1 MKHSLLKKLV
11 LPGLLLVLLAFSMPR
26 NSKFAYDYRK
36 GREWK
41 YETLFAD
48 FDFPIYKTAEQIR
61 EERAQNTVT
70 VVPYYRY
77 SDEIVNRNISAA
89 QSLDLGRFRS
99 AVVSELRSIY
109 SKGIMA
115 DDSRRQRDD
124 VPQSDVIYI
133 QKDKRAVK
141 TPVTEVYR
149 QSEARAKMVS
159 DLGEMIDAN
168 ADSLL
173 RVKGVFDL
181 LVPNVIYDEQTTE
194 LVSTES
200 NTEISPTSGY
210 VRAGQLIVSKGE
222 IVTSEIE
229 QMLDSY
235 KKEMELNLGYLGPTF
250 LVILGNILISAVMV
264 SLLYFLIMFCCPAV
278 FEDNRYYYVLTLF
291 VMSALATLLLPNLQ
305 EKSLFFVPYSIFAIM
320 LQAFMS
326 PKEISPVYLAMLFPL
341 LLATSDG
348 AVLFITFAV
357 SGLLMIYVFKYFQ
370 QGWKQFIA
378 AMINFAVAALIY
390 LGFRAADFTAGS
402 VWYPLLGLFV
412 GSLFSVAGY
421 PLVYLFE
428 KIFNLASNS
437 RLSELCNTS
446 NPLIRSLE
454 QKAPG
459 TFQHSLQVMNMADAV
474 ARSVDV
480 NPDLVRAGAMY
491 HDIGKMNNPL
501 CFVENEFQLNNPDT
515 KYHEGRSPLQSA
527 QEIIKHVDDGLEI
540 AKKHRLPSVISGF
553 IASHHGTTLVRY
565 FYSQYLNEGGSEEN
579 ADEFRYHGNK
589 PRTKAELIVM
599 LCDSVEAASRTLKQN
614 TPEAYSK
621 FVEGIV
627 AGKMEEGQLD
637 EADITISE
645 LKAVKTALKQYLA
658 QLNHER
664 IVYPKNKLN
673 NK

>member
-159 DLGEMIDAN
+159 DLGGMIDAN

-235 KKEMELNLGYLGPTF
+235 KKEMELHLGYLGPTF

-278 FEDNRYYYVLTLF
+278 
-291 VMSALATLLLPNLQ
+291 
-305 EKSLFFVPYSIFAIM
+305 
-320 LQAFMS
+320 
-326 PKEISPVYLAMLFPL
+326 
-341 LLATSDG
+341 
-348 AVLFITFAV
+348 
-357 SGLLMIYVFKYFQ
+357 
-370 QGWKQFIA
+370 
-378 AMINFAVAALIY
+378 
-390 LGFRAADFTAGS
+390 
-402 VWYPLLGLFV
+402 
-412 GSLFSVAGY
+412 
-421 PLVYLFE
+421 
-428 KIFNLASNS
+428 
-437 RLSELCNTS
+437 C
-446 NPLIRSLE
+446 
-454 QKAPG
+454 
-459 TFQHSLQVMNMADAV
+459 
-474 ARSVDV
+474 
-480 NPDLVRAGAMY
+480 
-491 HDIGKMNNPL
+491 
-501 CFVENEFQLNNPDT
+501 
-515 KYHEGRSPLQSA
+515 
-527 QEIIKHVDDGLEI
+527 
-540 AKKHRLPSVISGF
+540 
-553 IASHHGTTLVRY
+553 
-565 FYSQYLNEGGSEEN
+565 EEN
-579 ADEFRYHGNK
+579 RD
-589 PRTKAELIVM
+589 
-599 LCDSVEAASRTLKQN
+599 
-614 TPEAYSK
+614 
-621 FVEGIV
+621 
-627 AGKMEEGQLD
+627 
-637 EADITISE
+637 
-645 LKAVKTALKQYLA
+645 
-658 QLNHER
+658 
-664 IVYPKNKLN
+664 
-673 NK
+673 